1 LFDAAS
7 PTSATFTVVIPAH
20 DEEAV
25 IARCLDAFVHDLA
38 QGEAR
43 VVVAANGCHDGTVEI
58 ARRFRDV
65 HVLDLPEP
73 SKTAALNAAD
83 DVLEGFP
90 RIYLDAD
97 IVVTAGAL
105 RAVAAALEGP
115 EPRVAAPRIRFRL
128 EGRPWAVRRFYDVYQ
143 QLPYVRDAL
152 IGLGFYGLSQ
162 AGRERVGR
170 FPDITADD
178 LYVDRMFTSAE
189 RAVVTGETFEV
200 EVPHTLRDLVTVRV
214 RTVRGSRDLAGGE
227 AEDGSFSPSTGSTVR
242 ALGALVRCDPR
253 LLPAA
258 VVYAGVMVVA
268 RIKLARL
275 DRSGTLPWER
285 DSSTR

>member
-1 LFDAAS
+1 MTTA
-7 PTSATFTVVIPAH
+7 FTVVIPAH

-58 ARRFRDV
+58 ARRFPDV
-65 HVLDLPEP
+65 RVLDLPDP

-83 DVLEGFP
+83 DVLVGFP

-97 IVVTAGAL
+97 IVVTASAL
-105 RAVAAALEGP
+105 RAVAAALSGP
-115 EPRVAAPRIRFRL
+115 EARVAAPRIQFRL
-128 EGRPWAVRRFYDVYQ
+128 EGRPRTVRMFYAVYE
-143 QLPYVRDAL
+143 QLPYVQDAL
-152 IGLGFYGLSQ
+152 IGLGFYGLSA

-189 RAVVTGETFEV
+189 RSVVTAEVFEV
-200 EVPHTLRDLVTVRV
+200 EVPRTLRDLISVRV
-214 RTVRGSRDLAGGE
+214 RTVRGSRDLGQGE
-227 AEDGSFSPSTGSTVR
+227 AEPAFASSTGETVR
-242 ALGALVRCDPR
+242 ALAALVRRDVR

-258 VVYAGVMVVA
+258 LVYTGVMVGA
-268 RIKLARL
+268 RVKLARL
-275 DRSGTLPWER
+275 DRAGHTSWER
-285 DSSTR
+285 DGSTR